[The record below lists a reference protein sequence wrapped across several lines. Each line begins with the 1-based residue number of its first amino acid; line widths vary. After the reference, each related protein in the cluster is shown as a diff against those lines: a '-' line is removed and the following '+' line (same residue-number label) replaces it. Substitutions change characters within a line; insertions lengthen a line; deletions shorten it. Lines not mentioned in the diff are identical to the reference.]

1 MAASKADV
9 DVDGT
14 VVTVGEDSEG
24 VKVGEA
30 APTKPV
36 LEIPP
41 TPGRMLLNVQ
51 PPLAGTPQDSSRM
64 IKPVVYRKHH
74 STPINGHDSVDVA
87 SLMNS
92 SEDSSLERT
101 AR

>member
-1 MAASKADV
+1 MATSKTDV
-9 DVDGT
+9 DVDGSAVT
-14 VVTVGEDSEG
+14 VVEDSEG
-24 VKVGEA
+24 VKAGET
-30 APTKPV
+30 APKKPL

-51 PPLAGTPQDSSRM
+51 PPPAGTPQDSSRM
-64 IKPVVYRKHH
+64 IKPVVYQKHH
-74 STPINGHDSVDVA
+74 STPLNGHDSVDVA
-87 SLMNS
+87 SMMNS